1 MEPAVFQYVTGCIY
15 QCMLAAEAKRQLFAM
30 IDMRNPS
37 RCHQARPACND
48 GTRNGRWLHTLYLQV
63 LQHKYLQI
71 TFGFLTM
78 LLFSDKNY

>member
-37 RCHQARPACND
+37 RCHQAHPACND
-48 GTRNGRWLHTLYLQV
+48 GTRNGR
-63 LQHKYLQI
+63 
-71 TFGFLTM
+71 
-78 LLFSDKNY
+78 